1 MRRAARIDPNHV
13 EIVLALRAA
22 GVSVQTLARE
32 GNGVPDL
39 LCGWRGANFLLEVK
53 PPTGPKGG
61 ESRAKLNPRQRQWHA
76 AWRGR
81 VHVVRSVEDA
91 LEAIGARRKPAQEA
105 RS

>member
-39 LCGWRGANFLLEVK
+39 LCGWRGENHLLEVK
-53 PPTGPKGG
+53 PPPGPKGG
-61 ESRAKLNPRQRQWHA
+61 ESRGQLNPRQRQWHQ

-81 VHVVRSVEDA
+81 VHVVRSIDDA
-91 LEAIGARRKPAQEA
+91 LDAIGARRNRAQEA